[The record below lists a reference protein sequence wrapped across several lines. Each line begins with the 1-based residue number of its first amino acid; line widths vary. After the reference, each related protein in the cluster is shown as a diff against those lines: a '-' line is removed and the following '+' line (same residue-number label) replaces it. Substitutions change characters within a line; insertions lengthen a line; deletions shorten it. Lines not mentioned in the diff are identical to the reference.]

1 MPANLPPEYIETER
15 KLKEAKTP
23 QEKLEILEQL
33 LAIVPKHK
41 GTEKLQALLKTK
53 ISKLRQEM
61 QRRPQVARHS
71 PIAHLE
77 KSGAGRVVILGSPNS
92 GKSMLIKSLTGANPE
107 VGDYPFTTRIPAPYM
122 MRYENIQI
130 QLIDTPPYLDDDIPP
145 LIPEL
150 TRTADGVIICLDLTQ
165 LDEAARL
172 ENFLEEMKKKKVELV
187 GEKEPIALAERAYKK
202 RTLIVANKCDV
213 EGSEIALEEFRLL
226 LGDRLPLL
234 PVSAWR
240 GDGLSDLKTRI
251 YNLLEIIRVYSKAP
265 GKKPDF
271 DEPFTLRK
279 GSSVIDMARAI
290 HKDLADNFKYARLW
304 RGKTIQGLIVNRDHL
319 LQEGDVVE
327 IHA

>member
-71 PIAHLE
+71 PIGHLE
-77 KSGAGRVVILGSPNS
+77 KSGAGRVVVLGSPNS
-92 GKSMLIKSLTGANPE
+92 GKSMLIKSLSGANPE

-130 QLIDTPPYLDDDIPP
+130 QLIDTPPYLDEDIPSV
-145 LIPEL
+145 LPEL
-150 TRTADGVIICLDLTQ
+150 IRTADAVLICLDLTQ
-165 LDEAARL
+165 PDDAARL
-172 ENFLEEMKKKKVELV
+172 ETFLEAMKKKRIEFV
-187 GEKEPIALAERAYKK
+187 GAEEPISPAERPNKK
-202 RTLIVANKCDV
+202 RTLLVANKCDT
-213 EGSEIALEEFRLL
+213 ENSSEALEDLRLL
-226 LGDRLPLL
+226 LGNRLPLL
-234 PVSAWR
+234 PVSALT
-240 GDGLSDLKTRI
+240 GDGLEELKTRI
-251 YNLLEIIRVYSKAP
+251 YDLMEIIRVYSKAP

-271 DEPFTLRK
+271 DEPFTLKK

-304 RGKTIQGLIVNRDHL
+304 RGKTIQGLIVNREHI
-319 LQEGDVVE
+319 LQEGDIVE

>member
-61 QRRPQVARHS
+61 QRRPTVARHS

-77 KSGAGRVVILGSPNS
+77 RSGAGRVVVLGSPNS
-92 GKSMLIKSLTGANPE
+92 GKSLLIKSLTGANPE

-122 MRYENIQI
+122 MRFENIQI
-130 QLIDTPPYLDDDIPP
+130 QLVDTPPYLDEDIPSV
-145 LIPEL
+145 IPEL
-150 TRTADGVIICLDLTQ
+150 VRTADGVLVCLDLSQ
-165 LDEAARL
+165 PDDAARL
-172 ENFLEEMKKKKVELV
+172 ETFLDQMKKKKIELV
-187 GEKEPIALAERAYKK
+187 GEQEPISLAERPNKK
-202 RTLIVANKCDV
+202 RTLLLANKCDIDN
-213 EGSEIALEEFRLL
+213 SQSALEDLRLL
-226 LGDRLPLL
+226 LGNRLLVL
-234 PVSAWR
+234 PVSALR
-240 GDGLSDLKTRI
+240 GDGLDTLKQSI
-251 YNLLEIIRVYSKAP
+251 YQLLEIIRVYSKSP

-271 DEPFTLRK
+271 AEPFTLKK
-279 GSSVIDMARAI
+279 GSSVIEMARAI

-304 RGKTIQGLIVNRDHL
+304 RGKTIQGLIVNREHI
-319 LQEGDVVE
+319 LQEGDIVE

>member
-122 MRYENIQI
+122 MKYENIQI
-130 QLIDTPPYLDDDIPP
+130 QLIDTPPYLDDDIPSV
-145 LIPEL
+145 LPEL
-150 TRTADGVIICLDLTQ
+150 VRTADAVLICLDLTQ
-165 LDEAARL
+165 IDDAARL
-172 ENFLEEMKKKKVELV
+172 ETFLEAMKKKRIEFVAE
-187 GEKEPIALAERAYKK
+187 EEPISPAERPNKK
-202 RTLIVANKCDV
+202 RTLIVANKCDLDR
-213 EGSEIALEEFRLL
+213 SDQALEDLRLL
-226 LGDRLPLL
+226 LGNRLPILA
-234 PVSAWR
+234 VSALR
-240 GDGLSDLKTRI
+240 GDGLLELKARI
-251 YNLLEIIRVYSKAP
+251 YDLMEIIRVYSKAP

-271 DEPFTLRK
+271 DEPFTLKK
-279 GSSVIDMARAI
+279 GSSVMDMARAI

-304 RGKTIQGLIVNRDHL
+304 RGKTIQGLVVNREHI

>member
-61 QRRPQVARHS
+61 QRRPTVARHS

-77 KSGAGRVVILGSPNS
+77 KSGAGRVVVVGSPNA
-92 GKSMLIKSLTGANPE
+92 GKSRLIKSLTGANPE
-107 VGDYPFTTRIPAPYM
+107 VGDYPFTTRLPAPYM

-130 QLIDTPPYLDDDIPP
+130 QFIDTPPYLDDDIP
-145 LIPEL
+145 LVLPEL
-150 TRTADGVIICLDLTQ
+150 LRTADAVLVCLDLTQ
-165 LDEAARL
+165 TDDPARL
-172 ENFLEEMKKKKVELV
+172 ETFLEQMKKKKIELV
-187 GEKEPIALAERAYKK
+187 PEGEPIAPAERPSRK
-202 RTLIVANKCDV
+202 RTLLLANKVDA
-213 EGSEIALEEFRLL
+213 ERSQEALEDWRLL
-226 LGDRLPLL
+226 LGNKFPLL
-234 PVSAWR
+234 PVSAAS
-240 GDGLSDLKTRI
+240 GTGLEELKKRV
-251 YNLLEIIRVYSKAP
+251 YGLLEIIRVYSKSP

-271 DEPFTLRK
+271 NEPFTLKK
-279 GSSVIDMARAI
+279 GSTVIDMARAI
-290 HKDLADNFKYARLW
+290 HKDLVDNFKYARLW
-304 RGKTIQGLIVNRDHL
+304 RGKTIQGLLINRDHV

>member
-61 QRRPQVARHS
+61 QRRPTVARHS

-77 KSGAGRVVILGSPNS
+77 KSGAGRVVVVGSPNT
-92 GKSMLIKSLTGANPE
+92 GKSRLIKSLTGANPE
-107 VGDYPFTTRIPAPYM
+107 VGDYPFTTRLPAPYM

-130 QLIDTPPYLDDDIPP
+130 QLIDTPPYLDDDIPSV
-145 LIPEL
+145 LPEL
-150 TRTADGVIICLDLTQ
+150 LRTADAVLICLDLTQ
-165 LDEAARL
+165 PDDPARL
-172 ENFLEEMKKKKVELV
+172 ETFVEQMKKKKIEFVPE
-187 GEKEPIALAERAYKK
+187 GETIAPPERPFKK
-202 RTLIVANKCDV
+202 RTLLLANKADV
-213 EGSEIALEEFRLL
+213 EGSKEILEDWRLL
-226 LGDRLPLL
+226 LRNNFPLL
-234 PVSAWR
+234 PVSAAS
-240 GDGLSDLKTRI
+240 GAGLEELKNRV
-251 YNLLEIIRVYSKAP
+251 YGLLEIIRVYSKSP

-271 DEPFTLRK
+271 DEPFTLKK

-304 RGKTIQGLIVNRDHL
+304 RGKTIQGLLINRDHV
-319 LQEGDVVE
+319 LQEGDIVE

>member
-33 LAIVPKHK
+33 LAIIPKHK

-71 PIAHLE
+71 PIAHIE
-77 KSGAGRVVILGSPNS
+77 KSGAGRVVVLGAPNS
-92 GKSMLIKSLTGANPE
+92 GKSMLIKALTGANPE
-107 VGDYPFTTRIPAPYM
+107 VGDYPFTTRMPAPYM

-130 QLIDTPPYLDDDIPP
+130 QLIDTPPYLDDDIPSV
-145 LIPEL
+145 LPEL
-150 TRTADGVIICLDLTQ
+150 VRTSDAALLCLDLSQ
-165 LDEAARL
+165 LDDAARL
-172 ENFLEEMKKKKVELV
+172 ETFLEAMKKKKIEFV
-187 GEKEPIALAERAYKK
+187 GQEEPISPNERPNKK
-202 RTLIVANKCDV
+202 RTLIVANKCDL
-213 EGSEIALEEFRLL
+213 ENSDQALEDLRLL
-226 LGDRLPLL
+226 LGNRLPLL
-234 PVSAWR
+234 PVSALR
-240 GDGLSDLKTRI
+240 GDGLLELKARI
-251 YNLLEIIRVYSKAP
+251 YDLLEIIRVYSKAP

-271 DEPFTLRK
+271 EEPFTLKK
-279 GSSVIDMARAI
+279 GSSVMDMARAI

-319 LQEGDVVE
+319 LQEGDIVE

>member
-61 QRRPQVARHS
+61 QRRPTVARHS

-77 KSGAGRVVILGSPNS
+77 KSGAGRVVVVGSPNA
-92 GKSMLIKSLTGANPE
+92 GKSRLIKSLTGANPE
-107 VGDYPFTTRIPAPYM
+107 VGDYPFTTRMPAPYM

-130 QLIDTPPYLDDDIPP
+130 QFIDTPPYLDDDIPSV
-145 LIPEL
+145 LPEL
-150 TRTADGVIICLDLTQ
+150 LRTADAVLVCLDLTQ
-165 LDEAARL
+165 ADDPARL
-172 ENFLEEMKKKKVELV
+172 ETFLEQMKKKKIELV
-187 GEKEPIALAERAYKK
+187 PEGEPIAPAERPSRK
-202 RTLIVANKCDV
+202 RTLILANKVDA
-213 EGSEIALEEFRLL
+213 EGSQEVLEDWRLL
-226 LGDRLPLL
+226 LGNKFPLL
-234 PVSAWR
+234 PVSAAS
-240 GDGLSDLKTRI
+240 GAGLEELKKRV
-251 YNLLEIIRVYSKAP
+251 YGLLEIIRVYSKSP

-271 DEPFTLRK
+271 NEPFTLKK

-304 RGKTIQGLIVNRDHL
+304 RGKTIQGLLINRDHV